1 MKIHSYSLK
10 FFPNNQKGDSKVFA
24 YSAYNLC
31 IHSKLAFPEL
41 MPSELI
47 PEITRQQPDVVISKG
62 QIGDFENEAANGGL
76 RLVGFLKLENSTVG
90 RFLVEL
96 GHKIVVEPDPGI
108 DEDLLRPFILGPAI
122 AVLLRQRGLLVLHAS
137 SIAVKGGAIAF
148 LGHSGWGKSTLAE
161 AFHTKDYSILTD
173 DLMAVKMDTDQPIV
187 FPGFPQVKLWSDAAT
202 SLGHTPENLPLL
214 HSMTEKRVLRFSEG
228 FCQKLLPLKRLY
240 VLDKGTKHTIEPL
253 HPANAFME
261 LVRYSR
267 AVNLLQTPDFTK
279 THFEQCQK
287 LVKQVPVCRLQRQF
301 SLDALPD
308 LVKLIEED
316 IKEGVY
322 TS

>member
-1 MKIHSYSLK
+1 M
-10 FFPNNQKGDSKVFA
+10 FT

-31 IHSKLAFPEL
+31 IHSQLPLPEL
-41 MPSELI
+41 MAAQEGDKTGQS
-47 PEITRQQPDVVISKG
+47 PDVVVHVRELSSS
-62 QIGDFENEAANGGL
+62 ELSAVNGGNL
-76 RLVGFLKLENSTVG
+76 FLGDSFLGNLEVGK
-90 RFLVEL
+90 FLVQN
-96 GHKIVVEPDPGI
+96 GRQIVIEPVPGVEEAVI
-108 DEDLLRPFILGPAI
+108 RSLILGPSLS
-122 AVLLRQRGLLVLHAS
+122 VLLRQLGFLVLHAS
-137 SIAVKGGAIAF
+137 CVAIDGTTIAF

-161 AFHTKDYSILTD
+161 VFHTKGYSILTD
-173 DLMAVKMDTDQPIV
+173 DLMAIKMDTDQAIV

-214 HSMTEKRVLRFSEG
+214 HSMTEKLVYRFSEG
-228 FCQKLLPLKRLY
+228 FCQRPLPLKRLY
-240 VLDKGTKHTIEPL
+240 VLDKGTQHSIEPL

-261 LVRYSR
+261 LVRYSH

-287 LVKQVPVCRLQRQF
+287 LVKHVSVCRLRRQF

>member
-1 MKIHSYSLK
+1 M
-10 FFPNNQKGDSKVFA
+10 FA
-24 YSAYNLC
+24 YSAYNLY
-31 IHSKLAFPEL
+31 IHSELAFPEL
-41 MPSELI
+41 MPGETM

-62 QIGDFENEAANGGL
+62 QIGDFESEAADGGL

-90 RFLVEL
+90 RFLVEF

-108 DEDLLRPFILGPAI
+108 DEDLLRPFILGPAL

-161 AFHTKDYSILTD
+161 AFHTKGYSIFTD
-173 DLMAVKMDTDQPIV
+173 DVMAVKMDTDEPIV

-214 HSMTEKRVLRFSEG
+214 HSMTEKLVYRFSEG
-228 FCQKLLPLKRLY
+228 FCEKPLPLKRLY
-240 VLDKGTKHTIEPL
+240 VLDKGTQHSIEEPL

-279 THFEQCQK
+279 THFDQCQK
-287 LVKQVPVCRLQRQF
+287 LVKQISVCRLRRQF

-316 IKEGVY
+316 IKQGVY
-322 TS
+322 TR